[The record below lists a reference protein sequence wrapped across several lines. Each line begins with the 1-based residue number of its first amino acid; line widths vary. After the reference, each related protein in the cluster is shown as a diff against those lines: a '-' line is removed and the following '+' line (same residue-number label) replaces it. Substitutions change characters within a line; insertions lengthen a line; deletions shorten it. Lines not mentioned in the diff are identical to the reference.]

1 MPSKVKKT
9 RRMIIMYLC
18 FAAVL
23 IALVFSIVFRRSGRI
38 HYGLPEIPK
47 LSSEQIDGITVR
59 PGRSDEINL
68 SRVNSSWLIMPEGY
82 KADTAAVNNMLD
94 AFTGFTITD
103 LISTS
108 GHYERYD
115 LDNRNKLTVTASG
128 NGVQLI
134 SFDLGKRAPSY
145 NHTYVALG
153 DGQVYNAA
161 TDLRRIFEKDID
173 SLRSRQVLSF
183 AKDEIVRIEASL
195 PDAQLILTTSTPA
208 AGTAGGSGAARQATW
223 ETPGG
228 DIWETEIIDGLL
240 DRLDDLFCTSFADT
254 ITAEE
259 IEPLLTLKL
268 QGHAEYRLTLI
279 AEEETGYRASSSQTP
294 YEFYISGR
302 QATNILDTFSALET
316 VDR

>member
-9 RRMIIMYLC
+9 RRMVIMYIC

-23 IALVFSIVFRRSGRI
+23 IALVFSIVSRRSGRI

-47 LSSEQIDGITVR
+47 ISLEQIDSITVKSGER
-59 PGRSDEINL
+59 GEISL
-68 SRVNSSWLIMPEGY
+68 SLVNSSWLIMPEGY
-82 KADTAAVNNMLD
+82 KADSAALNNMLD
-94 AFTGFTITD
+94 AFTSFTITD

-115 LDNRNKLTVTASG
+115 LDNKNKLTVVASG
-128 NGVQLI
+128 NGEELI

-153 DGQVYNAA
+153 DGQVYSAA
-161 TDLRRIFEKDID
+161 TDLRRVFEKDID
-173 SLRSRQVLSF
+173 SLRSRLVLSF

-195 PDAQLILTTSTPA
+195 PAAPLILTKSTPA
-208 AGTAGGSGAARQATW
+208 VGTGGTTAQPATW
-223 ETPGG
+223 KTPGG
-228 DIWETEIIDGLL
+228 DIWETEIIDDLL
-240 DRLDDLFCTSFADT
+240 GKLNALFCTSFADT
-254 ITAEE
+254 LIAGE

-268 QGHAEYRLTLI
+268 QGHEEYRLTLL

-294 YEFYISGR
+294 HEFYLSSW
-302 QATNILDTFSALET
+302 QANNILDTFSDLET
-316 VDR
+316 ADR